1 MLTLAGCSA
10 PNKQKNPQELRKEAY
25 EILEGKNG
33 SRTTLQE
40 LKEAGHKFVDSLSE
54 DIAQKLSKGN
64 SRPSTIRL
72 SPQQCK
78 ERLKRYGDAMI
89 DIFSYMTLEELKQ
102 VKEVTEQ
109 SRSNEEE
116 QLKDSKLSSKQQT
129 MIREAIEYSKF
140 VLKCIE
146 NFIK

>member
-1 MLTLAGCSA
+1 M
-10 PNKQKNPQELRKEAY
+10 
-25 EILEGKNG
+25 
-33 SRTTLQE
+33 
-40 LKEAGHKFVDSLSE
+40 
-54 DIAQKLSKGN
+54 
-64 SRPSTIRL
+64 
-72 SPQQCK
+72 
-78 ERLKRYGDAMI
+78 GDAMI

>member
-1 MLTLAGCSA
+1 MQHNQRNILIAFLLTMLTLAGCSA

-78 ERLKRYGDAMI
+78 ERLKRYGGRHDRHIFIHDAGR
-89 DIFSYMTLEELKQ
+89 T
-102 VKEVTEQ
+102 
-109 SRSNEEE
+109 
-116 QLKDSKLSSKQQT
+116 
-129 MIREAIEYSKF
+129 
-140 VLKCIE
+140 
-146 NFIK
+146 